1 VQNLPVIL
9 GLVVISMLAG
19 GLVTALGY
27 YTPFMLISAVLM
39 AIGSGLLTT
48 FETDTNSPRWIGYQF
63 IFGAGVGFGMQQT
76 LVAVQTVLPA
86 ADVAIG
92 TAIMMFSQTLGG
104 ALFISVAQNVFT
116 NQLIKNLKTVVPDLD
131 PSIVLVVGATEL
143 KSQIEKQYLPG
154 VLSAYNLALTQT
166 FYVSVATA
174 TMSIVGAAFVQ
185 WKSMKGK
192 KIEMAMA

>member
-1 VQNLPVIL
+1 MNLPVIL
-9 GLVVISMLAG
+9 GLVIISMLAG
-19 GLVTALGY
+19 GLVTAVGY

-48 FETDTNSPRWIGYQF
+48 FEVDTKSPQWIGYQF

-86 ADVAIG
+86 ADVPIG

-131 PSIVLVVGATEL
+131 PAIVLVVGATEL
-143 KSQIEKQYLPG
+143 KNQIEQRYLPG

>member
-1 VQNLPVIL
+1 M
-9 GLVVISMLAG
+9 LVG
-19 GLVTALGY
+19 GLVTAVGY
-27 YTPFMLISAVLM
+27 YTPFMLVSSVLM
-39 AIGSGLLTT
+39 AIGAGLLTT
-48 FETDTNSPRWIGYQF
+48 FETDTGSPRWIGYQF

-76 LVAVQTVLPA
+76 LIAVQTVLPA
-86 ADVAIG
+86 ADVPIG

-116 NQLIKNLKTVVPDLD
+116 NQLIKNLKAVVPDLN
-131 PSIVLVVGATEL
+131 PAIVLVVGATEL
-143 KSQIEKQYLPG
+143 KKEIEERYLAG

-174 TMSIVGAAFVQ
+174 TLSIVGAAFMQ
-185 WKSMKGK
+185 WKSVKGK